1 MTYLH
6 YAPSG
11 LVMNK
16 MFGTNGIRGLINEEL
31 KVDLVLN
38 LGRAIGSV
46 LGLGQIA
53 LARVF
58 QHKGE
63 STNPL

>member
-1 MTYLH
+1 
-6 YAPSG
+6 
-11 LVMNK
+11 MNK